1 MLKRIK
7 AKLRKAW
14 RKIKLW
20 FVAVLVSLG
29 VFVAMP
35 TEAEVKTFNWI
46 NPTQYVDGT
55 ALDSADI
62 EEIRIYCDADPVPV
76 IVSLADATTADSNFA
91 VGEHTCTA
99 TAVVGG
105 IESERSNAVTFEVL
119 PVASAAPSGF
129 EVS

>member
-14 RKIKLW
+14 AKIKLW
-20 FVAVLVSLG
+20 FIALMVSLG

-46 NPTQYVDGT
+46 NPTQFVDGS
-55 ALDSADI
+55 ALDPSHI
-62 EEIRIYCDADPVPV
+62 QEIRIYCDGDAVPV
-76 IVSLADATTADSNFA
+76 LVSLGDATTAASNFA

-99 TAVVGG
+99 TAIVGD
-105 IESERSNAVTFEVL
+105 IESAHSNTLTFEVL